1 MTQVATIFVRDQ
13 DGLPT
18 KIPVASFDPTIHQP
32 SRACATV
39 KVREKG
45 DKAGEMYVINA
56 TDFDA
61 KLHEKV

>member
-18 KIPVASFDPTIHQP
+18 KIPVASFNPTIHTP
-32 SRACATV
+32 SRACPTV
-39 KVREKG
+39 KVHDKG
-45 DKAGEMYVINA
+45 NKAGESYVINA

-61 KLHEKV
+61 KRHEKV